1 MSKSSKLSMY
11 GYYFLNAISRGNL
24 LRKGEIAADG
34 IKSRFGSI
42 YTRRYT
48 KKVYCLTEF
57 PVLDYGNPVARIIRS
72 EMLLSYP
79 SVKIFIHP
87 YVESK
92 KINIRDMNFLRKF
105 NSEQEVFTAYSNAM
119 NNLSKSD
126 KLTGKAIYDERGRRL
141 VIRESDYLKHREIYR
156 SYEYVIDNIK
166 EDRLKFFDVCYFVE
180 LLIPDN
186 VKINIVTDKLT
197 SILDKLGINYF
208 PLENKT
214 ARFLSNYSLTA
225 CKKESKLFPKMLFS
239 SEDLAMNS
247 SYMSPGVVASDGM
260 LLGKD
265 LLSNM
270 PFMPNFYCTGGAKVV
285 MILAESGF
293 GKSYTAFDIA
303 SQFPAFKT
311 HVSVLDIKGNEW
323 TKPLEKM
330 GLDVLTVHM
339 DSKTGTYVNF
349 LRLDDMVTPNMTKSE
364 LEEILDMAITGTE
377 QLLATMV
384 ALKPD
389 EGNEVDVY
397 DILREAIVK
406 LYTRGNNGFNRDD
419 PSTYYITRD
428 FTYKNVL
435 DIIAEFG
442 QTAVKDSEN
451 VANYDVEK
459 ARLCRLIC
467 KRCAP
472 YVQATNSIGSLFK
485 NEITVKDVLDKEA
498 VVYSLGLNATN
509 DVGIANTVRILM
521 MQFLDTKKQ
530 YLRKKKG
537 LYTAAFYEELQRCG
551 DMKAIVKFISSMVT
565 GGRSNNLIIFL
576 ILNAIST
583 FDDNQFSA
591 IKSNITMV
599 FAGKLK
605 NEDIQRLVKEF
616 DCSSIE
622 SYLYDIN
629 PEADH
634 SRNRSILKS
643 ANLGNA
649 FAARFKVGETT
660 YDKTIFRTELPP
672 QISELFKTTSKV
684 KR

>member
-1 MSKSSKLSMY
+1 MSKLSMY

-72 EMLLSYP
+72 EMLISFP
-79 SVKIFIHP
+79 KVKIFIHP
-87 YVESK
+87 YVENK
-92 KINIRDMNFLRKF
+92 RINIKDLNFLRKF
-105 NSEQEVFTAYSNAM
+105 NREQEIYDDYKSAM
-119 NNLSKSD
+119 DRMNKSD
-126 KLTGKAIYDERGRRL
+126 KITGKKIYGENGRSFT
-141 VIRESDYLKHREIYR
+141 IRESDYLKHREIYR

-166 EDRLKFFDVCYFVE
+166 EDRYKFFNVCYFVE

-186 VKINIVTDKLT
+186 IKISNVTDRLV

-225 CKKESKLFPKMLFS
+225 CKKESKLFPSMLFS

-323 TKPLEKM
+323 TKPLQKM

-349 LRLDDMVTPNMTKSE
+349 LRLDDIVTPNMSKADI
-364 LEEILDMAITGTE
+364 EEVLDMAVTGTE

-384 ALKPD
+384 ALQPN

-397 DILREAIVK
+397 DILREAIIK
-406 LYTRGNNGFNRDD
+406 LYTRGDNGFNKDD
-419 PSTYYITRD
+419 PSTYYKTRD

-442 QTAVKDSEN
+442 QTAVKDANN
-451 VANYDVEK
+451 VANYDVER

-485 NEITVKDVLDKEA
+485 HEISVKDVLDKEA

-509 DVGIANTVRILM
+509 NPGIANTVRILM

-530 YLRKKKG
+530 YIRKKKG

-551 DMKAIVKFISSMVT
+551 DMKAVVKFISSMVT

-576 ILNAIST
+576 LLNAIST
-583 FDDNQFSA
+583 FDDDQFKP

-599 FAGKLK
+599 FAGRLK
-605 NEDIQRLVKEF
+605 KEDIDRLVKEF
-616 DCSSIE
+616 DCSEIE
-622 SYLYDIN
+622 DYLYDIN
-629 PEADH
+629 PAADP
-634 SRNRSILKS
+634 SRNRSTLKS

-660 YDKTIFRTELPP
+660 YDKAIFRTELPS
-672 QISELFKTTSKV
+672 QISEIFRTTSKV